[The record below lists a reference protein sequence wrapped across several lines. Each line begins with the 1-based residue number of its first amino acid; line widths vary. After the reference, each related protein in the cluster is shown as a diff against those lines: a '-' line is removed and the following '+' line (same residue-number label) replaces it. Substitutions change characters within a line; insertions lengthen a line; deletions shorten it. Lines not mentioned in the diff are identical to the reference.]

1 MNERDWY
8 MCSKCFNQ
16 GWVQPNGIPNPNW
29 GGGCKMEWIKGLT
42 GQHDWQKMKY
52 NGKTL
57 YQNHQTDLAKYPSH
71 YFEIK

>member
-16 GWVQPNGIPNPNW
+16 GWVLPNITPNPNW
-29 GGGCKMEWIKGLT
+29 GGGCKFENIKGLN
-42 GQHDWQKMKY
+42 GPHDWKKMFYKG
-52 NGKTL
+52 NVI
-57 YQNHQTDLAKYPSH
+57 YQNHQTDLLKYPAQ